1 MEASRRRRRDWMPA
15 LPEALPLFETF
26 KISDFPPGKAKSAG
40 AEKMGIFIAFL
51 HYLQVLQ

>member
-15 LPEALPLFETF
+15 APEALPFPEVF

-40 AEKMGIFIAFL
+40 AEKMGVFIGHL
-51 HYLQVLQ
+51 CLRV